1 MNKEILSEINRYRE
15 IIGLPI
21 LTEGKIPSSFFD
33 DLVRVFAKNDV
44 NDLAQSIA
52 KREITDMNN
61 VFEDLARKY
70 TKKTFEELVEDFRLN
85 RLTTSQ
91 EDSLI
96 ARFLKFGDDRVQ
108 RTVIKNFIDSNP
120 SIKKIITTFT
130 KNVDGTFKKITIAD
144 GGSIPADDFVRAL
157 QNQGNLEKYL
167 KEQDELINLSGFGR
181 EMKDYLKKQLRNSV
195 TDILSTPKG
204 VKQIGI
210 DDVYDIMKDLNKGK
224 DFPSKET
231 LKGLEDELV
240 TDGITKEQ
248 LIKKI
253 VDKYATNKESLVNQA
268 KNLIG
273 VGGEVG
279 KAAQAVVEGGANT
292 TKSVF
297 SGWKLKAVLLF
308 GFALGVYNFDSLR
321 EWVVELT
328 EGKLGDTWGKIY
340 KESFR
345 NLPKDLQA
353 KIIATYSTDQATNDS
368 SKPKGIK
375 SFDWDEN
382 NKILVVNFFDGS
394 KNTWGI
400 KMSGDQEYW
409 GVEGEIP
416 KNYEEEGKSKT
427 EAEFKAYA
435 AKPGGFDTKTSFVK
449 QSDTKYWGV
458 DEDGS
463 ESTTEWNGTTFIVSP
478 GHI

>member
-61 VFEDLARKY
+61 VFEDLAIKY

-96 ARFLKFGDDRVQ
+96 ARFLKFGDARVQ
-108 RTVIKNFIDSNP
+108 QTVIKNFIDSNP

-195 TDILSTPKG
+195 TDILSTPKS

-210 DDVYDIMKDLNKGK
+210 DDVYDTMKDIYKGK
-224 DFPSKET
+224 DFPSKES
-231 LKGLEDELV
+231 LKNLEDGLV
-240 TDGITKEQ
+240 TAGITKDE
-248 LIKKI
+248 LITKI
-253 VDKYATNKESLVNQA
+253 VEKYGTNKESLVNQA
-268 KNLIG
+268 KKWIG

-279 KAAQAVVEGGANT
+279 KAAQGLVEGSANT
-292 TKSVF
+292 TKSVLNKWTIGSIGLLAIIIGIYNYDNLRNF
-297 SGWKLKAVLLF
+297 TRGERKDVWK
-308 GFALGVYNFDSLR
+308 D
-321 EWVVELT
+321 
-328 EGKLGDTWGKIY
+328 IY
-340 KESFR
+340 KETFYD
-345 NLPKDLQA
+345 LPEELQS
-353 KIIATYSTDQATNDS
+353 KIAATYNTDQATTDS
-368 SKPKGIK
+368 SKPNGIK
-375 SFDWDEN
+375 SFDWDEGN
-382 NKILVVNFFDGS
+382 EILIVSFFDGT
-394 KNTWGI
+394 KNTWK
-400 KMSGDQEYW
+400 KMQTGEQQYW

-416 KNYEEEGKSKT
+416 KKYEGDEVLTSMTKAQAIEAIKKLGYVDPITLTPDTENQTSYTYVDGDGIDGTVELVDGKIT
-427 EAEFKAYA
+427 
-435 AKPGGFDTKTSFVK
+435 VK
-449 QSDTKYWGV
+449 
-458 DEDGS
+458 
-463 ESTTEWNGTTFIVSP
+463 
-478 GHI
+478 

>member
-15 IIGLPI
+15 IVGLPI

-96 ARFLKFGDDRVQ
+96 ARFLKFGDARVQ
-108 RTVIKNFIDSNP
+108 QTVIKNFIDSNP
-120 SIKKIITTFT
+120 SIKKIISTFT
-130 KNVDGTFKKITIAD
+130 KNVDGTFKKITIAN

-157 QNQGNLEKYL
+157 KNQGNLEKYL
-167 KEQDELINLSGFGR
+167 KDQDDLINLSGFGR

-210 DDVYDIMKDLNKGK
+210 DDVYDTMKNLYKGK

-240 TDGITKEQ
+240 TAGISKQE
-248 LIKKI
+248 LIQKI
-253 VDKYATNKESLVNQA
+253 LDQYATDKESLVNQA
-268 KNLIG
+268 KKWIG
-273 VGGEVG
+273 LGGEVG
-279 KAAQAVVEGGANT
+279 KAGQSIVEGSAKT
-292 TKSVF
+292 TKSVL
-297 SGWKLKAVLLF
+297 SGWSIPMIIGALLI
-308 GFALGVYNFDSLR
+308 LGITFR
-321 EWVVELT
+321 EDINNEFIRGETKDVW
-328 EGKLGDTWGKIY
+328 KDIY
-340 KESFR
+340 KESFYD
-345 NLPKDLQA
+345 LPKDLQN
-353 KIIATYSTDQATNDS
+353 KITANYNTDQATTDS
-368 SKPKGIK
+368 SKPQGIK
-375 SFDWDEN
+375 SFDWNEGSQT
-382 NKILVVNFFDGS
+382 LVVNFFDGN
-394 KNTWGI
+394 KDTW
-400 KMSGDQEYW
+400 KTVQTGDQTYW
-409 GVEGEIP
+409 AVEGGTPKKTELEIT
-416 KNYEEEGKSKT
+416 KAKT
-427 EAEFKAYA
+427 EAEFKAA
-435 AKPGGFDTKTSFVK
+435 AANPGGFDTKTSFVK
-449 QSDTKYWGV
+449 QTDTKYWGV